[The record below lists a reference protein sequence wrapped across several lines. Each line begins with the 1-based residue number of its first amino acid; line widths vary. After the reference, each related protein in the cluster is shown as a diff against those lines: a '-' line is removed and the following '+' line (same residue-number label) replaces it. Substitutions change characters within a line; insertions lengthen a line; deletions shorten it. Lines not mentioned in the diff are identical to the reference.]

1 MGRKKKMS
9 RNLAA
14 TSGALT
20 QALLAALLLAAVQ
33 PAQAQTETVLFSF
46 EDNGTGY
53 IPVAPVVR
61 DTKGNLYGTTQ
72 QGGNHDN
79 CGTVFELTPLG
90 TETILHSFGE
100 TATDGCTPGA
110 GLVRDTKGNLYG
122 TTEQGGAHDNCGTVF
137 ELTPSGTETILHR
150 FGETATDGCNPFA
163 GLVRDT
169 KGNLYG
175 TTEEGG
181 TGTCSGGCGTVF
193 EVTSSGT
200 ETILH
205 SFGETATDGT
215 YPHGLVRDTEG
226 NLYGTTV
233 GGGTYGYGTVFKLT
247 SSGRE
252 TILHGFGKTATDG
265 TSPDAGLVRDTKGNL
280 YGTTP
285 AGGTGKCSGGCG
297 TVFELTS
304 SGTETILHSFVD
316 NGTDGTNPEAGLVRD
331 TEGNLYGTTN
341 NGGGTGTV
349 GCGTVFEVTSSGT
362 ETILHSFCETAR
374 DGGSPLAG
382 LIRDAEGN
390 LYGTTSSGGTYLS
403 YGTVFEVTPKSAED
417 AKQ

>member
-122 TTEQGGAHDNCGTVF
+122 TTE
-137 ELTPSGTETILHR
+137 
-150 FGETATDGCNPFA
+150 
-163 GLVRDT
+163 
-169 KGNLYG
+169 
-175 TTEEGG
+175 EGG
-181 TGTCSGGCGTVF
+181 TGTCSG
-193 EVTSSGT
+193 
-200 ETILH
+200 
-205 SFGETATDGT
+205 
-215 YPHGLVRDTEG
+215 
-226 NLYGTTV
+226 
-233 GGGTYGYGTVFKLT
+233 
-247 SSGRE
+247 
-252 TILHGFGKTATDG
+252 
-265 TSPDAGLVRDTKGNL
+265 
-280 YGTTP
+280 
-285 AGGTGKCSGGCG
+285 
-297 TVFELTS
+297 
-304 SGTETILHSFVD
+304 
-316 NGTDGTNPEAGLVRD
+316 
-331 TEGNLYGTTN
+331 
-341 NGGGTGTV
+341 